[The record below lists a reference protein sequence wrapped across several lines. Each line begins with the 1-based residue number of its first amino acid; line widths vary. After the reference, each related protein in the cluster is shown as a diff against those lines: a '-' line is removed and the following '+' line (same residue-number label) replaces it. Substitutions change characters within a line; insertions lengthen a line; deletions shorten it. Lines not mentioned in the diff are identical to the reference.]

1 MFDKVIGIPMHHQL
15 KEIIKE
21 QVLSGALPPHTQLP
35 SERELCEQ
43 YGISR
48 TTVRRAMAE
57 LLNDGLIYTT
67 VGKGTFVSTPP
78 IKEEIQPLSGFTED
92 MARRGI
98 KASSRILGISIE
110 NANDDQAKWL
120 LIPRGAE
127 VVAISRLR
135 LADGFPIAIQ
145 YNWLPHH
152 LCQGLLTYDLAERSL
167 YSILR
172 NDLQL
177 KLSRADTSIRA
188 ALATPQECR
197 LLSITSPAA
206 LLVSEQTTYLANGT
220 VIEYVRTYFRGDQY
234 TLFTRFGY

>member
-1 MFDKVIGIPMHHQL
+1 MFNKVIGIPMHRQL
-15 KEIIKE
+15 KELIQE
-21 QVLSGALPPHTQLP
+21 QVISGALPPHTQLP
-35 SERELCEQ
+35 SERELCEK

-57 LLNDGLIYTT
+57 LLSEGLIYTT
-67 VGKGTFVSTPP
+67 VGKGTFVSKPP

-98 KASSRILGISIE
+98 KASSRLLGTNIE

-120 LIPRGAE
+120 KIPKGAE
-127 VVAISRLR
+127 VVTISRLR
-135 LADGFPIAIQ
+135 LADGFPLAIQ

-152 LCQGLLTYDLAERSL
+152 LCQGLLSYDLAERSL

-172 NDLQL
+172 DDLQL
-177 KLSRADTSIRA
+177 KLSCADTSIRA
-188 ALATPQECR
+188 ALATQQECR
-197 LLSITSPAA
+197 LLNISPPVA
-206 LLVSEQTTYLANGT
+206 LLISEQTTYLTNGA

-234 TLFTRFGY
+234 TLFTSFGS

>member
-1 MFDKVIGIPMHHQL
+1 MFDKVIGTPMHQQL
-15 KEIIKE
+15 KELIQE
-21 QVLSGALPPHTQLP
+21 QVISGALPPHTQLP
-35 SERELCEQ
+35 SERELCEK

-57 LLNDGLIYTT
+57 LLNEGLIYTT
-67 VGKGTFVSTPP
+67 VGKGTFVSRPP

-98 KASSRILGISIE
+98 KASSRILATSIE

-120 LIPRGAE
+120 SIPRGAE
-127 VVAISRLR
+127 VVAIRRLR
-135 LADGFPIAIQ
+135 LADGFPLAIQ

-152 LCQGLLTYDLAERSL
+152 LCEGLLAFDLAERSL

-172 NDLQL
+172 DDFHL
-177 KLSRADTSIRA
+177 KLDCADTSICA

-197 LLSITSPAA
+197 LLSLSPPAA
-206 LLVSEQTTYLANGT
+206 LLVSEQTTYLTNGM

-234 TLFTRFGY
+234 TLFTRFGA